1 MKMPPLGPDTSLR
14 LTREGGLVAA
24 PGLARPRQIAFTGCD
39 AAQRQALCAVLE
51 RCLPIASKT
60 VGAGDQRFFR
70 VELHFRRE
78 DADAELVLQI
88 PEDRAPQE
96 LVQLWR
102 DGAIPGESD

>member
-1 MKMPPLGPDTSLR
+1 M
-14 LTREGGLVAA
+14 
-24 PGLARPRQIAFTGCD
+24 
-39 AAQRQALCAVLE
+39 
-51 RCLPIASKT
+51 

-70 VELHFRRE
+70 VELHYRRE